1 MTHHTV
7 KSAGI
12 AALVCVVVALRLATP
27 LAAQPSSSRAA
38 SGLQRLLDAELARV
52 PGTAGVWVKHLTTGE
67 EAAVNADRVF
77 NSASVIKIPVMLLA
91 FQLADQ
97 GKLSL
102 TERITIQA
110 ADVRGGSGV
119 FRYHDAGLQPTL
131 RDVLLQMII
140 TSDNTATDLA
150 IGKVGGIGPVNAMIK
165 RAGYDPLQL
174 TMTTGELF
182 AKYGALQATQR
193 DDKTINDPT
202 FWLGSM
208 TPRATG
214 RMLEDIQRMGGV
226 SKVGQ
231 FMDQVKDKNSNVKLM
246 GFGHRVY
253 KNYDPRAKL
262 MQETCKEVLTA
273 LGLENDPLFKLAMAL
288 EKIALEDDYF
298 VQRKLYPNVDFY
310 SGIVQR
316 AIGIPVS
323 LFTAIFALARTV
335 GWIAQLNEMIGDPEY
350 KIGRPRQLFTGSV
363 RRDVLPIA
371 QR

>member
-102 TERITIQA
+102 AERITIQA

-150 IGKVGGIGPVNAMIK
+150 IGKVGGIGPVNAMIT

-202 FWLGSM
+202 YWLGSM

-214 RMLEDIQRMGGV
+214 RMLEDIQRCSDGARPAV
-226 SKVGQ
+226 ASKAACADMLQMFRAQQSGARRLPHFLAVPVGHKTGD
-231 FMDQVKDKNSNVKLM
+231 FPPVLANDVGIIYARSGPIVVAFFLNGIRGSYAEAEDHI
-246 GFGHRVY
+246 GRV
-253 KNYDPRAKL
+253 
-262 MQETCKEVLTA
+262 
-273 LGLENDPLFKLAMAL
+273 
-288 EKIALEDDYF
+288 
-298 VQRKLYPNVDFY
+298 
-310 SGIVQR
+310 
-316 AIGIPVS
+316 
-323 LFTAIFALARTV
+323 
-335 GWIAQLNEMIGDPEY
+335 AQLIVEY
-350 KIGRPRQLFTGSV
+350 FDGVQ
-363 RRDVLPIA
+363 
-371 QR
+371 

>member
-1 MTHHTV
+1 MTPHTV

-12 AALVCVVVALRLATP
+12 AAFVCVVVALRLATP
-27 LAAQPSSSRAA
+27 LAAQQSSSRAA

-150 IGKVGGIGPVNAMIK
+150 IGKVGGIGPVNAMIT
-165 RAGYDPLQL
+165 RAGYDPLRL

-202 FWLGSM
+202 YWLGSM

-214 RMLEDIQRMGGV
+214 RMLEDIQRCSDGARPAV
-226 SKVGQ
+226 ASKAACADMLQMFRAQQSGARRLPHFLAVPVGHKTGD
-231 FMDQVKDKNSNVKLM
+231 FPPVLANDVGIIYARSGPIVVAFFLNGIRGSYAEAEDHI
-246 GFGHRVY
+246 GRV
-253 KNYDPRAKL
+253 
-262 MQETCKEVLTA
+262 
-273 LGLENDPLFKLAMAL
+273 
-288 EKIALEDDYF
+288 
-298 VQRKLYPNVDFY
+298 
-310 SGIVQR
+310 
-316 AIGIPVS
+316 
-323 LFTAIFALARTV
+323 
-335 GWIAQLNEMIGDPEY
+335 AQLIVEY
-350 KIGRPRQLFTGSV
+350 FDGVQ
-363 RRDVLPIA
+363 
-371 QR
+371 

>member
-214 RMLEDIQRMGGV
+214 RMLEDIQRCSDGARPAV
-226 SKVGQ
+226 ASKAACADMLQMFRAQQSGARRLPHFLAVPVGHKTGD
-231 FMDQVKDKNSNVKLM
+231 FPPVLANDVGIIYARSGPIVVAFFLNGIRGSYAEAEDHI
-246 GFGHRVY
+246 GRV
-253 KNYDPRAKL
+253 
-262 MQETCKEVLTA
+262 
-273 LGLENDPLFKLAMAL
+273 
-288 EKIALEDDYF
+288 
-298 VQRKLYPNVDFY
+298 
-310 SGIVQR
+310 
-316 AIGIPVS
+316 
-323 LFTAIFALARTV
+323 
-335 GWIAQLNEMIGDPEY
+335 AQLIVEY
-350 KIGRPRQLFTGSV
+350 FDGVQ
-363 RRDVLPIA
+363 
-371 QR
+371 

>member
-1 MTHHTV
+1 MTPHTV

-12 AALVCVVVALRLATP
+12 AAFVCVVVALRLATP

-174 TMTTGELF
+174 TMTTGDLF

-214 RMLEDIQRMGGV
+214 RMLEDIQRCSDGARPAV
-226 SKVGQ
+226 ASKAACADMLQMFRAQQSGARRLPHFLAVPVGHKTGD
-231 FMDQVKDKNSNVKLM
+231 FPPVLANDVGIIYARSGPIVVAFFLNGIRGSYAEAEDHI
-246 GFGHRVY
+246 GRV
-253 KNYDPRAKL
+253 
-262 MQETCKEVLTA
+262 
-273 LGLENDPLFKLAMAL
+273 
-288 EKIALEDDYF
+288 
-298 VQRKLYPNVDFY
+298 
-310 SGIVQR
+310 
-316 AIGIPVS
+316 
-323 LFTAIFALARTV
+323 
-335 GWIAQLNEMIGDPEY
+335 AQLIVEY
-350 KIGRPRQLFTGSV
+350 FDGMQ
-363 RRDVLPIA
+363 
-371 QR
+371 

>member
-1 MTHHTV
+1 MTPHTV

-12 AALVCVVVALRLATP
+12 AAFVCVVVALRLATP

-174 TMTTGELF
+174 TMTTGDLF

-214 RMLEDIQRMGGV
+214 RMLEDIQRCSDGARPAV
-226 SKVGQ
+226 ASKAACADMLQMFRAQQSGARRLPHFLAVPVGHKTGD
-231 FMDQVKDKNSNVKLM
+231 FPPVLANDVGIIYARSGPIVVAFFLNGIRGSYAEAEDHI
-246 GFGHRVY
+246 GRV
-253 KNYDPRAKL
+253 
-262 MQETCKEVLTA
+262 
-273 LGLENDPLFKLAMAL
+273 
-288 EKIALEDDYF
+288 
-298 VQRKLYPNVDFY
+298 
-310 SGIVQR
+310 
-316 AIGIPVS
+316 
-323 LFTAIFALARTV
+323 
-335 GWIAQLNEMIGDPEY
+335 AQLIVEY
-350 KIGRPRQLFTGSV
+350 FDGVQ
-363 RRDVLPIA
+363 
-371 QR
+371 